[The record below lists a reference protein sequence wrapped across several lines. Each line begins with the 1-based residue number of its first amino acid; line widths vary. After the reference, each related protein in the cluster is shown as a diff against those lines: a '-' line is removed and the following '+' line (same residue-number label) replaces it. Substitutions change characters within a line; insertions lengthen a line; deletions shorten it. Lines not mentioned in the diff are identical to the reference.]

1 MSLASSA
8 TALSSNSFLAWPVP
22 SAASN
27 APSCGGNLT
36 VLEEAPAFFSAVWYS
51 IIVPRNPCRT
61 AVRYAFCS
69 AVTPGMA
76 PRLAAAA
83 SRMFF
88 CGCCSSC
95 AKRARCGAFGSIAAS
110 AVCKK
115 SPSAGGCAA
124 SWFATGACAAM
135 AFPGPATG
143 AAGAVGMIDCSG
155 ATGLIAGGSGLPA
168 WMSAH
173 A

>member
-1 MSLASSA
+1 MMSLASSA

-115 SPSAGGCAA
+115 SP
-124 SWFATGACAAM
+124 
-135 AFPGPATG
+135 P
-143 AAGAVGMIDCSG
+143 AAGAASRFAAGADGAIAFAGAAAAAAGCTIDCSG
-155 ATGLIAGGSGLPA
+155 VTGLIAGGIGLPA